1 MKKLLNLYKNHR
13 LKKYKEFIDV
23 EKIKGMNMYKIIL
36 LGLVSL
42 MFIGCA
48 TNGLYN
54 VSKTVYIKGKEV
66 VIENYDSLD
75 EDTKR
80 KLKAI
85 DELAEKY
92 DETRGKIV
100 EDKNIK

>member
-1 MKKLLNLYKNHR
+1 
-13 LKKYKEFIDV
+13 
-23 EKIKGMNMYKIIL
+23 MYKIIL

-48 TNGLYN
+48 TNGLYS
-54 VSKTVYIKGKEV
+54 VSKTIYVKGKEV

-80 KLKAI
+80 KLEAI

-100 EDKNIK
+100 EDKNVK

>member
-1 MKKLLNLYKNHR
+1 
-13 LKKYKEFIDV
+13 
-23 EKIKGMNMYKIIL
+23 MYKIIL

-48 TNGLYN
+48 TNGIYS

-75 EDTKR
+75 DDTKR
-80 KLKAI
+80 KLEAI

-100 EDKNIK
+100 EDKNVK

>member
-1 MKKLLNLYKNHR
+1 
-13 LKKYKEFIDV
+13 
-23 EKIKGMNMYKIIL
+23 MYKIIL

-48 TNGLYN
+48 TNGLYS
-54 VSKTVYIKGKEV
+54 VSKTIYVKGKEV

-80 KLKAI
+80 KLEAI
-85 DELAEKY
+85 DELVIKY
-92 DETRGKIV
+92 DETRGKIA
-100 EDKNIK
+100 EDKNIE

>member
-1 MKKLLNLYKNHR
+1 
-13 LKKYKEFIDV
+13 
-23 EKIKGMNMYKIIL
+23 MYKIIL

-48 TNGLYN
+48 TNGLYS
-54 VSKTVYIKGKEV
+54 VSKTIYVKGKEV

-80 KLKAI
+80 KLEAI
-85 DELAEKY
+85 DELAIKY
-92 DETRGKIV
+92 DETRDKIV
-100 EDKNIK
+100 EGKDVK

>member
-1 MKKLLNLYKNHR
+1 
-13 LKKYKEFIDV
+13 
-23 EKIKGMNMYKIIL
+23 MYKIIL

-48 TNGLYN
+48 TNGLYS
-54 VSKTVYIKGKEV
+54 VSKTIYIKGKEV

-80 KLKAI
+80 KLEAI

-100 EDKNIK
+100 EDKNVK

>member
-1 MKKLLNLYKNHR
+1 
-13 LKKYKEFIDV
+13 
-23 EKIKGMNMYKIIL
+23 MYKIIL

-48 TNGLYN
+48 TNGLYS

-66 VIENYDSLD
+66 VVENYDSLD

-80 KLKAI
+80 KLEAI
-85 DELAEKY
+85 DELAIKY
-92 DETRGKIV
+92 DETRDKIV
-100 EDKNIK
+100 DGKDEKQ

>member
-1 MKKLLNLYKNHR
+1 
-13 LKKYKEFIDV
+13 
-23 EKIKGMNMYKIIL
+23 MYKIIL
-36 LGLVSL
+36 LGLASL
-42 MFIGCA
+42 MFTGCV
-48 TNGLYN
+48 TNGLYS

-80 KLKAI
+80 KLEAI

-92 DETRGKIV
+92 NETRGKIV
-100 EDKNIK
+100 EDKNIKYGVYK

>member
-1 MKKLLNLYKNHR
+1 
-13 LKKYKEFIDV
+13 
-23 EKIKGMNMYKIIL
+23 MYKIIL

-54 VSKTVYIKGKEV
+54 VSKTIYVKGKEV

-75 EDTKR
+75 DDTKR
-80 KLKAI
+80 KLEAI
-85 DELAEKY
+85 DELAIKY
-92 DETRGKIV
+92 DETREKVVDGKD
-100 EDKNIK
+100 EKQ

>member
-1 MKKLLNLYKNHR
+1 
-13 LKKYKEFIDV
+13 
-23 EKIKGMNMYKIIL
+23 MYKIIL

-54 VSKTVYIKGKEV
+54 VSKTIYIKGKEV

-75 EDTKR
+75 DDTKR
-80 KLKAI
+80 KLEAI
-85 DELAEKY
+85 DELAIKY
-92 DETRGKIV
+92 DETREKVVDGKD
-100 EDKNIK
+100 EKQ